1 MKECDMIYARVSL
14 LKTQVTYLKQ
24 ACDHALS
31 IFNDEEK
38 SCTIPYEFP
47 VKEMDILRIQTH
59 LDYRYRSIEH
69 TLIDMLDEIKQ
80 LGSEVDYNERQ

>member
-14 LKTQVTYLKQ
+14 LKTQINYLKQ
-24 ACDHALS
+24 SCDFALS

-47 VKEMDILRIQTH
+47 VKEMDVLRIQTQ
-59 LDYRYRSIEH
+59 LDYRNKSVEH
-69 TLIDMLDEIKQ
+69 TLADMLDEIRQ
-80 LGSEVDYNERQ
+80 LGKEVDYEER